1 MTLEL
6 IYKINLMSSKIKI
19 LQVIPRLGYGGA
31 ETGCFDLAHYLSENN
46 CSSFIV
52 TSGGELIKYINKKKV
67 KVIRLPVHS
76 KNPIL
81 MLFNFL
87 ALTAIILFFNISI
100 VHARSRAPAWS
111 CLLATKI
118 TRRKFVTTFHG
129 TYNFSNSLKKFYNSV
144 MLRADLII
152 AGSNFIF
159 SHINENYKDYLNLN
173 KKFLVIFRGINTEY
187 FNSKKIVQADEN
199 KILKQWDIEKYVDLK
214 NIPLI
219 LLPGRLTSWKGQ
231 EMFIEAL
238 YNVHKE
244 MPDKEFFAVILGS
257 DQGRKVYKKKLI
269 RLVEQYRLQNYI
281 KFIDNCELMPIA
293 YKVADVIVSS
303 SIEPEAFGR
312 VSVEAQSME
321 KPIIASDIGGSKET
335 IINDK
340 TGFLFEAGKSES
352 LSKKLIHVLNLDES
366 TLKFIGIEGRKNV
379 VSKFNIEKMCFSTYS
394 EYKKLID

>member
-1 MTLEL
+1 
-6 IYKINLMSSKIKI
+6 MSSKIKI

-31 ETGCFDLAHYLSENN
+31 ETGCYDLAHYLSENN
-46 CSSFIV
+46 CVSFIV
-52 TSGGELIKYINKKKV
+52 TSGGELIKYVNKKKV
-67 KVIRLPVHS
+67 RLIRLPVHS

-81 MLFNFL
+81 MLFNSL
-87 ALTAIILFFNISI
+87 ALIAIILFFNISI

-129 TYNFSNSLKKFYNSV
+129 TYNFNNSLKKYYNSV
-144 MLRADLII
+144 MLKSNLIV

-159 SHINENYKDYLNLN
+159 SHINENYSNYLNLN

-187 FNSKKIVQADEN
+187 FNPN
-199 KILKQWDIEKYVDLK
+199 KILESDEKKLLSQWKIVKDK
-214 NIPLI
+214 PLI
-219 LLPGRLTSWKGQ
+219 LLPGRLASWKGQ

-238 YNVHKE
+238 YLTNKE
-244 MPDKEFFAVILGS
+244 MPKKNFTAVILGS

-269 RLVEQYRLQNYI
+269 RLVEQYRLQNHI
-281 KFIDNCELMPIA
+281 RFIDKCELMPLA
-293 YKVADVIVSS
+293 YKVSDIVVSS

-312 VSVEAQSME
+312 VPVEAQAME
-321 KPIIASDIGGSKET
+321 KPIIASNIGGSTET
-335 IINDK
+335 IVDDK
-340 TGFLFEAGKSES
+340 TGFLFESGKSEA

-379 VSKFNIEKMCFSTYS
+379 VKKFNVEKMCFSTYS
-394 EYKKLID
+394 EYKKIIK